1 MSTFLVKQ
9 TVTVVRVSKVE
20 AETASEALDIV
31 SSAMVAE
38 KCFPHEWPAKTLGM
52 VEHAPTAEFEV
63 LRGSSYTIGESL

>member
-9 TVTVVRVSKVE
+9 TVTVVRISKIE
-20 AETASEALDIV
+20 AEDADEALDIV

-38 KCFPHEWPAKTLGM
+38 KCFPHEWPVETLGM

-63 LRGSSYTIGESL
+63 LRGTSYTIGESL